1 MRATIKTVAMIAML
15 MVLPL
20 HGQAQDLY
28 TAEAPVGDEA
38 SETRNAKLSEL
49 LAEVLVRVSGNT
61 AIGGQPAA
69 REVLDAAPSLVQ
81 QFRYRTVGEGERL
94 QRVLWARFDQAAVD
108 RMMRERGLPV
118 WGQRPDV
125 LLWLGTERRGQ
136 RVLFNLES
144 APEARDAAL
153 ARAAQRGMPLQLPL
167 MDLEDQSALQP
178 ADLWADFVPGIRTA
192 SARYL
197 SDVVLVG
204 RLSARAD
211 GTWQGSWSLLLGDER
226 QTFLT
231 SAMPLDKGLAF
242 AIDQAQNL
250 LAARFAP
257 MPGAGGIEG
266 TLVRFSG
273 IRDLADYGR
282 LMAMLA
288 ALEPVSRVALRHADG
303 DSLIIEFGLRGSSD
317 DLARALEN
325 SGELMA
331 EPAGRLAMPAQTG
344 EATAPSAGFQT
355 EVGLAYRL
363 LN

>member
-1 MRATIKTVAMIAML
+1 MRDSIRYAVIATLVL
-15 MVLPL
+15 LPL
-20 HGQAQDLY
+20 LGQAQDLY
-28 TAEAPVGDEA
+28 VAEAPVDDEA

-49 LAEVLVRVSGNT
+49 LAEVMVRVSGST
-61 AIGGQPAA
+61 AIGGRPGAS
-69 REVLDAAPSLVQ
+69 EVLDAAPSLVQ
-81 QFRYRTVGEGERL
+81 QFRYRTIGEGEQL

-118 WGQRPDV
+118 WAQRPGV
-125 LLWLGTERRGQ
+125 LLWLGAERVGQ
-136 RVLFNLES
+136 RMLLSLEN

-153 ARAAQRGMPLQLPL
+153 GRAEQRGMQLQLPL
-167 MDLEDQSALQP
+167 MDLEDRAALQP
-178 ADLWADFVPGIRTA
+178 ADLWADYAPGIRAA

-197 SDVVLVG
+197 ADVILVG

-211 GTWQGSWSLLLGDER
+211 DTWQGGWSLLIGDER
-226 QTFLT
+226 QAFQTP
-231 SAMPLDKGLAF
+231 AMTLDKGLPF

-257 MPGAGGIEG
+257 MPGGGGIEG

-282 LMAMLA
+282 LMGILA
-288 ALEPVSRVALRHADG
+288 RLEPVSRFALRHADA
-303 DSLIIEFGLRGSSD
+303 DSLVIEFVLRGSSE
-317 DLARALEN
+317 DLVRSLEN
-325 SGELMA
+325 SGGLMA
-331 EPAGRLAMPAQTG
+331 EPAGRFAVPAQ
-344 EATAPSAGFQT
+344 ADAAAAPAAGFQI